1 MASNLFHNN
10 TVGLYDNWYE
20 SHAAL
25 LRSVCLDLGHS
36 DKINELT
43 EKFLGEKLKMKFKK
57 NSLHPKKPKSA
68 YFFFCDD
75 KRPALLAKSKKKNQK
90 IVIGDVAKKLGEM
103 WKKLSDSDKAKY
115 NEMNKKD
122 KARYE
127 KEMEEYNE
135 KYNVV

>member
-10 TVGLYDNWYE
+10 TVALYDNWYE

-25 LRSVCLDLGHS
+25 LRSLCLELGHS

-75 KRPALLAKSKKKNQK
+75 KRPALLAKSKKKNEK
-90 IVIGDVAKKLGEM
+90 IVIGDVAKKL
-103 WKKLSDSDKAKY
+103 
-115 NEMNKKD
+115 
-122 KARYE
+122 E
-127 KEMEEYNE
+127 KCGKNFQIRIRKSIM
-135 KYNVV
+135 K